1 MSEKNVPRYITVE
14 GLRFAEGFDPES
26 IRSALSYQPQPY
38 DVFVV
43 TYPKCGTTWM
53 MQIVLL
59 ILHEGQL
66 PESTEEYFACTPY
79 LEMLGAEA
87 VDKMPRPSPIRSH
100 LPFEMIPFANHAKY
114 IYVARNPKDCCISL
128 YHHTKMFPSYGFNN
142 GSFDDFFKVFIK
154 GETDYNDYFDHLLS
168 WYEHKDDENVFFITY
183 EQLKDDTKGAVLQIA
198 DFLGERY
205 GKLLRQKPKLLE
217 KILHYSS
224 YDFMQQDTF
233 DLWKEALKI
242 TPEALSDANLPPGL
256 LSWAESAVDSHYG
269 QQSQCHFGKHHFGQ
283 HLDIP
288 QVNVRDLMRRT
299 SLFDWDTTLKPVQ
312 EQKLKKKIL
321 EKTKNSQV
329 MELWRED
336 EFMSSLTV

>member
-1 MSEKNVPRYITVE
+1 MSDKSTPRYITVE
-14 GLRFAEGFDPES
+14 GLRFAEGFDPEA

-87 VDKMPRPSPIRSH
+87 VEKMPRPSPIRSH

-114 IYVARNPKDCCISL
+114 IYVARNPKDCCVSL
-128 YHHTKMFPSYGFNN
+128 YHHTKMFPSYGFSN

-198 DFLGERY
+198 DFIGEHY
-205 GKLLRQKPKLLE
+205 GKLLREKPKILE
-217 KILHYSS
+217 KILHFSS
-224 YDFMQQDTF
+224 FDFMRQDTF
-233 DLWKEALKI
+233 ELWKEALKI
-242 TPEALSDANLPPGL
+242 APEALSDVNLPPGL
-256 LSWAESAVDSHYG
+256 ISWAESAVDSHYG
-269 QQSQCHFGKHHFGQ
+269 Q
-283 HLDIP
+283 HLELPI
-288 QVNVRDLMRRT
+288 VNVRDLMRRS
-299 SLFDWDTTLKPVQ
+299 SLFDWDTNLKPVQ
-312 EQKLKKKIL
+312 EQKLKKKIQ

-329 MELWRED
+329 MELWRGED
-336 EFMSSLTV
+336 FSSSLTV

>member
-1 MSEKNVPRYITVE
+1 MAKESTPKYITVE

-26 IRSALSYQPQPY
+26 IRSALSYQPFPY

-66 PESTEEYFACTPY
+66 PESTEEYFAFTPY

-87 VDKMPRPSPIRSH
+87 VEKMPRPSPIRSH
-100 LPFEMIPFANHAKY
+100 LPFDMIPYANHAKY
-114 IYVARNPKDCCISL
+114 IYVARNPKDCCVSL
-128 YHHTKMFPSYGFNN
+128 YHHTKMFPSYGFSN
-142 GSFDDFFKVFIK
+142 GSFDDFFKVFLK

-198 DFLGERY
+198 DFIGEHY
-205 GKLLRQKPKLLE
+205 GKLLREKPKILE
-217 KILHYSS
+217 KILHFSS
-224 YDFMQQDTF
+224 FDFMRQDTF
-233 DLWKEALKI
+233 ELWKEALKI
-242 TPEALSDANLPPGL
+242 SPEALSDANLPPGL

-269 QQSQCHFGKHHFGQ
+269 APQFGN
-283 HLDIP
+283 HLMLP
-288 QVNVRDLMRRT
+288 VNVRDLMRRS
-299 SLFDWDTTLKPVQ
+299 SLFEWDTILKPVQ
-312 EQKLKKKIL
+312 EQKLKKKIE

-329 MELWRED
+329 MKLWRED
-336 EFMSSLTV
+336 DFMSSQTV